1 MFISRAFLIEH
12 DRLLYSPMLRQPLTS
27 KATCKVNFFQ
37 FLHASEFP
45 AQLLLIP
52 SFHTG
57 TIQVSPAQ
65 TEGMEINMPSI
76 IGQLEEICLSFQEKD
91 SFLWSQTKE

>member
-12 DRLLYSPMLRQPLTS
+12 DRLFYSPMLRQPLTS

-37 FLHASEFP
+37 FLHASVFP

-52 SFHTG
+52 SFHKG

-65 TEGMEINMPSI
+65 TEGMEKYEMNMPSI
-76 IGQLEEICLSFQEKD
+76 IGS
-91 SFLWSQTKE
+91 